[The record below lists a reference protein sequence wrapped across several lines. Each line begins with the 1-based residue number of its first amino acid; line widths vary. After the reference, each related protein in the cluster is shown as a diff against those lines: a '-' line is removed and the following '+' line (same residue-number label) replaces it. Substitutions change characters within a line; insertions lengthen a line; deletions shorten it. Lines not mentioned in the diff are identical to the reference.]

1 MPIVPNEL
9 NKSAPNSLGR
19 SSVIVADQIRV
30 IRVIGAVSGG
40 TLVVGAIDDVDVRM
54 RPWFVHTKRFVTT
67 KCLLHDEYQHGLRCT
82 EVKFFNHE
90 MTSICHK

>member
-40 TLVVGAIDDVDVRM
+40 ALVVGAIDDVDVRM
-54 RPWFVHTKRFVTT
+54 RPWFVHTKGFVTT
-67 KCLLHDEYQHGLRCT
+67 KCLLHVL
-82 EVKFFNHE
+82 
-90 MTSICHK
+90 MSINMVCGALK